1 MHPGDARGRHREP
14 VGESG
19 TTREHKRCGAW
30 KAQREDSERNVRKRE
45 THVTDLVCYTRE
57 GSSEG
62 RR

>member
-1 MHPGDARGRHREP
+1 

-19 TTREHKRCGAW
+19 TTREHKRCRAW
-30 KAQREDSERNVRKRE
+30 KAEREDSERNVRKRE